1 MSSFLQDVR
10 FAARMLR
17 KNLGFALVAVLTLA
31 LGIGA
36 NSAIFS
42 VVNAVLLRPLPYTEP
57 GRLLFISSSDLKTK
71 VNGINVSLTKLSL
84 LREQHQVIESIAAYY
99 GTSLSLV
106 TDREPEA
113 INGARATYDLFS
125 VLGVLPNRGR
135 TFLPEDDVQ
144 GAPDVAVISDGFWH
158 SHFAADENILG
169 RSIRLDSRSVSIVG
183 VLPASFR
190 FPLQFPEPDVWL
202 PRVSE
207 PAYLT
212 QAQVH
217 TGASYLSVIARLRR
231 GETLARAQAE
241 LDTLNARYQS
251 QFSGFVDSSK
261 YGTSAVSLQDTLV
274 GTLRS
279 GLAVLLCAVGFV
291 LLIACANVANLLL
304 ARATGREREMALRK
318 ALGASSPRLVRQLL
332 IESLLLALL
341 GGFVGVSLASIAVPA
356 VRAFSPGSVPRL
368 ADARL
373 DASVLLYSL
382 LLCFITGVLFGF
394 VPALQ
399 AAGRELQGALKEGS
413 RGSSAGGPRG
423 KLRALLVVSEMALAL
438 ILMTGAG
445 LLIESFAR
453 LMRVNPGFSSAN
465 LTIFPM
471 NLPPGAYAEPARQ
484 VLFYR
489 QLLERARSV
498 PGVDAA
504 GITTY
509 LPLAGPVRFV
519 YFCPEGLACQGIGK
533 DPTTA
538 LRQVSSGYFDTV
550 RTPVLKG
557 RVFTE
562 RDNASSQPVVVVNQ
576 TIADRYWPGQN
587 PIGRHL
593 ANSRDMIQREVIGVV
608 ADVKFSALN
617 AANVEEMYQPLEQ
630 APFLSSTLIVR
641 SRGDLQPMIT
651 AMRAKFAEVDPN
663 LPVAGIE
670 SMDSVVS
677 ASVAQPRLI
686 MQFVG
691 LFAGFA
697 LLLAAIG
704 IYGVMAYSVSARR
717 QELGIRMSLG
727 AAPVDILKLVVGQGM
742 RLALVGVLVG
752 LAASLVLTRLIATL
766 LFAVQ
771 ARDPLAFAVA
781 VGALLLTAFLAC
793 YLPARRATRVDP
805 IMVLRS
811 E

>member
-1 MSSFLQDVR
+1 MPSFWQDVR

-17 KNLGFALVAVLTLA
+17 NNPGFAAVAVLTLA

-42 VVNAVLLRPLPYTEP
+42 VVNAVLLQPLPYAEP
-57 GRLLFISSSDLKTK
+57 GQLLFISSSDLRSKA
-71 VNGINVSLTKLSL
+71 NGINVSLTKLSL
-84 LREQHQVIESIAAYY
+84 IREQHQVIESIAAYY

-113 INGARATYDLFS
+113 INGARTTYDLFS
-125 VLGVLPNRGR
+125 VLGISPARGR
-135 TFLPEDDVQ
+135 AFLPEEEAQ
-144 GAPDVAVISDGFWH
+144 GGPDVAIISDGFWH
-158 SHFAADENILG
+158 SHFAGDESILG
-169 RSIRLDSRSVSIVG
+169 RTLRLDGRPATIVG

-207 PAYLT
+207 PSYLN
-212 QAQVH
+212 QAQVRS
-217 TGASYLSVIARLRR
+217 GASYLSVIARMRR
-231 GETLARAQAE
+231 GETLTRAQAE

-251 QFSGFVDSSK
+251 QFPGFVDSSK
-261 YGTSAVSLQDTLV
+261 YGTSAVPLQDTLV
-274 GTLRS
+274 GTLRP
-279 GLAVLLCAVGFV
+279 GLAVLLGAVGFV

-304 ARATGREREMALRK
+304 ARATAREREIALRK

-332 IESLLLALL
+332 IESLLLSFL
-341 GGFVGVSLASIAVPA
+341 GGIVGVSLASIAVPA

-373 DASVLLYSL
+373 DGSVLLYSL
-382 LLCFITGVLFGF
+382 LLCVVTGVLFGLI
-394 VPALQ
+394 PALQ

-413 RGSSAGGPRG
+413 RGSSQGGHRG
-423 KLRALLVVSEMALAL
+423 RLRGLLVVSEMALAL

-445 LLIESFAR
+445 LLIESFSR
-453 LMRVNPGFSSAN
+453 LMQVNPGFSSAS

-471 NLPPGAYAEPARQ
+471 NLPPGAYAEPTKQ
-484 VLFYR
+484 ILFYR
-489 QLLERARSV
+489 QLLERAKSV
-498 PGVDAA
+498 PGVEAA
-504 GITTY
+504 GVTSY

-519 YFCPEGLACQGIGK
+519 YFCPEGLACQGVGK

-538 LRQVSSGYFDTV
+538 LRQVSPGYFDTV
-550 RTPVLKG
+550 RTPLLKG

-562 RDNASSQPVVVVNQ
+562 RDNAGSQPVVVVNQ
-576 TIADRYWPGQN
+576 TIADRYWPGQD
-587 PIGRHL
+587 PVGKHL
-593 ANSRDMIQREVIGVV
+593 ANSRDMIPREVVGVV

-617 AANVEEMYQPLEQ
+617 VANVEEVYQPLEQ
-630 APFLSSTLIVR
+630 VPFLATTLIVR
-641 SRGDLQPMIT
+641 STGDTQPMIT
-651 AMRAKFAEVDPN
+651 AIRAKFAEVDPN
-663 LPVAGIE
+663 LPLTGIA
-670 SMDSVVS
+670 SMDSVVA

-717 QELGIRMSLG
+717 QEMGIRMSLG
-727 AAPVDILKLVVGQGM
+727 AGSADILKLVVGQGM
-742 RLALVGVLVG
+742 RLALVGVAIGV
-752 LAASLVLTRLIATL
+752 AASLALTRLIATL
-766 LFAVQ
+766 LFGVQ
-771 ARDPLAFAVA
+771 ARDPAAFTIAAVA
-781 VGALLLTAFLAC
+781 LLTTAFLAC

-805 IMVLRS
+805 IIVLRY